1 MDTTLATT
9 YRRIF
14 QVIDGN
20 KKAVGDGFQVTSPM
34 PGPRIR
40 QLSPYLLIDHIG
52 PMTVP
57 PSDKPLGSPPHPHRG
72 FETVTIMYQGV
83 LAHRDTAGHQGNI
96 GPGDVQWMTA
106 GAGLMHEELY
116 EKEFTRQGGTLEVVQ
131 LWVNMPKKDKMALP
145 NYQDIPSAAIKT
157 LPTPDGN
164 GTIRVIAG
172 SYKGVNGPATTF
184 SPIIMLDVHLAKG
197 SEITLNLPADY
208 NVGLYI
214 VKGDVLINGDR
225 PAATKQL
232 VVLGWNSPTVS
243 INCQADSIVLVL
255 AGEPIEEPLA
265 TYGPFV
271 MNTNKELV
279 QAIADFENGAM
290 GKFEDHH

>member
-1 MDTTLATT
+1 MDTTQATT
-9 YRRIF
+9 FRRIF

-20 KKAVGDGFQVTSPM
+20 RKAVGDGFQVTSPM

-40 QLSPYLLIDHIG
+40 QLSPFLLIDHIG
-52 PMTVP
+52 PMAIA
-57 PSDKPLGSPPHPHRG
+57 PSETPLGSPPHPHRG
-72 FETVTIMYQGV
+72 FETVTVMYQGV

-116 EKEFTRQGGTLEVVQ
+116 EKEFTRRGGTLEVVQ
-131 LWVNMPKKDKMALP
+131 LWVNMPRKDKMAP
-145 NYQDIPSAAIKT
+145 ANYQDIPSTEIKT
-157 LPTPDGN
+157 LPTADGK

-172 SYKGVNGPATTF
+172 SYEGVTGPASTF
-184 SPIIMLDVHLAKG
+184 SPLTMLDVHLPKG
-197 SEITLNLPADY
+197 SEFTLKLPQDY

-214 VKGDVLINGDR
+214 VKGDVLLHGNR

-232 VVLGWNSPTVS
+232 VVLGWNSEEAHLT
-243 INCQADSIVLVL
+243 ATEDSIVLVL

-279 QAIADFENGAM
+279 QAIADYERGAM
-290 GKFEDHH
+290 GKFEDEE

>member
-1 MDTTLATT
+1 MDTTF
-9 YRRIF
+9 RRIF

-20 KKAVGDGFQVTSPM
+20 RKAVGDGFQVTSPM

-52 PMTVP
+52 PMAIA

-116 EKEFTRQGGTLEVVQ
+116 EKEFTRRGGTLEVVQ
-131 LWVNMPKKDKMALP
+131 LWVNLPKKDKLAP
-145 NYQDIPSAAIKT
+145 ANYQDIPSADIKT
-157 LPTPDGN
+157 LPTADGK

-172 SYKGVNGPATTF
+172 RYEHQTGPASTF
-184 SPIIMLDVHLAKG
+184 SPLTMLDVHLPQGA
-197 SEITLNLPADY
+197 ETTITLPQDY
-208 NVGLYI
+208 NVGLYV
-214 VKGDVLINGDR
+214 VKGRITVNNDK
-225 PAATKQL
+225 PAATQQL
-232 VVLGWNSPTVS
+232 VVLGWNSTDVRIS
-243 INCQADSIVLVL
+243 ASEDSVVLVL

-279 QAIADFENGAM
+279 QAIADFESGAM
-290 GKFEDHH
+290 GKFEDHE